1 MFDLFREI
9 GQTLSHN
16 RLRTALTGLAVVWG
30 IFMLIVLLGMARGVF
45 NATAARFNDAN
56 SSTLRVWGGSTTK
69 AYKGYRDG
77 RAVSLRTGDMDALS
91 PDAVKNLSATEATVS
106 IDTATVSNMRE
117 SVSGGLVGASVSFA
131 DLQRI
136 DISAGRFINEM
147 DLREKRRVMVMRD
160 EQAKILFGD
169 AEKALGQHVTSM
181 GLGWTVIGI
190 YKNEWRRDAIAPF
203 TTVKSLQG
211 NSQEVDEIQVR
222 LGDIRTIEE
231 AQATEDAVRTTL
243 AARHDFDPDDRN
255 AVYIWNMFE
264 SYLQQNS
271 IKAIMWAVVWFIGM
285 LTLLSGI
292 VGVSNIMF
300 VSVRE
305 RTHEIGIR
313 RAIGAKPRSVLIQVV
328 AESTAITTLFGYIGI
343 FLGIL
348 VTEIL
353 DRVFAGSGAVKD
365 CTVDLSIALSVT
377 VVLIVVGALAGIF
390 PAIKAT
396 KVSPVEALRDE

>member
-77 RAVSLRTGDMDALS
+77 RTVSLRTGDMDALS

-190 YKNEWRRDAIAPF
+190 YRNEWRRDAIAPF

-231 AQATEDAVRTTL
+231 AQATEDAVRATL